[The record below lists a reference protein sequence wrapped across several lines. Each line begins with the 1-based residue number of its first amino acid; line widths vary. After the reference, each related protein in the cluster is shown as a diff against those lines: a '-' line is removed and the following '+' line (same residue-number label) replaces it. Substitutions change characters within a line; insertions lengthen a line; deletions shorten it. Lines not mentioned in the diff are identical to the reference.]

1 MNIQDSELEQI
12 AKNIASNKNK
22 SESQQPS
29 ISKGDAPIRTI
40 TTSQGTY
47 SMDPRDLGNINESN
61 IDAIKGERIKKKEL
75 DYISEQVKTDIYDTF
90 LDTGYKN
97 IPISMLPS
105 KGIFYPSDWYVTI
118 RSATVGEIRHFSTV
132 DEFDDIDVIDKYE
145 G

>member
-1 MNIQDSELEQI
+1 MLSDGPKGEYLTDRLTNECIEF
-12 AKNIASNKNK
+12 IASNKNK

-90 LDTGYKN
+90 LDTPFNTTK
-97 IPISMLPS
+97 
-105 KGIFYPSDWYVTI
+105 
-118 RSATVGEIRHFSTV
+118 
-132 DEFDDIDVIDKYE
+132 DKK
-145 G
+145 